1 MTDAPS
7 PASGAPLKLFN
18 SLTRKLEEFR
28 PVHPGEARVY
38 SCGPTVYNYP
48 HIGNMRAYVFAD
60 TLGRTLSFKGY
71 KLTHVI
77 NITDVGH
84 LTDDA
89 DAGEDKLE
97 KAAAEKAQS
106 IWDIARHYTEAY
118 WADVKALNIRQ
129 PAHWSIATDYVP
141 QMIEFAKAIADK
153 HCYELDSGLYFNTK
167 TVPDYGRLARED
179 DLLAE
184 MQKLIQRQ
192 KAAKDIAGAK
202 ERIDALRKLVIDFIA
217 VIDDFYK
224 RKSLK
229 KYQSLRAIWQV
240 AAEAS
245 EDDFPAALQRSLNE
259 SRAFF
264 KAPRVEPVAGKRND
278 EDFAIWRKTPAGET
292 RQMEWDSPWGRG
304 APGWHLECSVMSEAL
319 LGFPFDIHTGGI
331 DHREIHHPNE
341 IAQNQAHSCS
351 ADSGARFWMHNN
363 FLVERSG
370 KMSKSSGEFL
380 RLQLLID
387 KGYHTLAYRLM
398 CLQAHYRSELEFSW
412 EGLGAALTRL
422 KRLVMAVEKLD
433 PPRNGEVASRSDDG
447 GGARPSAD
455 AAQDRPPPPP
465 ASPIPLPVPGR
476 IADLLAKFDAAM
488 SDDLNTPVALTLLEE
503 AAAMKKVDADQKRA
517 ALAAMDAVLGLNIL
531 SLSRADLR
539 IRPRAATITE
549 VEIEEILTR
558 RKEARAAKDFAT
570 SDKLRDELIA
580 AGVEVMDGDP
590 LGWDWRLE
598 A

>member
-1 MTDAPS
+1 MGARMTDAP
-7 PASGAPLKLFN
+7 APTPLRLFN
-18 SLTRKLEEFR
+18 SLTRSLEIFQ
-28 PVHPGEARVY
+28 PVHPGVPGDPAQPPEARVY

-71 KLTHVI
+71 QLTHVI

-141 QMIEFAKAIADK
+141 HMIEFAKAIADK
-153 HCYELDSGLYFNTK
+153 HCYELEGGLYFDTT
-167 TVPDYGRLARED
+167 TVADYGRLARHGTD
-179 DLLAE
+179 ANNLLE
-184 MQKLIQRQ
+184 
-192 KAAKDIAGAK
+192 G
-202 ERIDALRKLVIDFIA
+202 ESRID
-217 VIDDFYK
+217 
-224 RKSLK
+224 
-229 KYQSLRAIWQV
+229 
-240 AAEAS
+240 
-245 EDDFPAALQRSLNE
+245 
-259 SRAFF
+259 
-264 KAPRVEPVAGKRND
+264 PVDGKRQPA
-278 EDFAIWRKTPAGET
+278 DFAIWRKTPAGET

-351 ADSGARFWMHNN
+351 DASGARIWMHNN

-380 RLQLLID
+380 RVQLLID
-387 KGYHTLAYRLM
+387 KGYHPLAYRLM

-422 KRLVMAVEKLD
+422 KRLAMGIEKLGIAREKARHYF
-433 PPRNGEVASRSDDG
+433 PPEGRVSRG
-447 GGARPSAD
+447 YY
-455 AAQDRPPPPP
+455 DRFD
-465 ASPIPLPVPGR
+465 
-476 IADLLAKFDAAM
+476 IAL
-488 SDDLNTPVALTLLEE
+488 SEDLNTPTALTILEQ
-503 AAAMKKVDADQKRA
+503 MLGDRRIGADEKA
-517 ALAAMDAVLGLNIL
+517 DMIATFDAVLGLNLL
-531 SLSRADLR
+531 STTRSDLR
-539 IRPRAATITE
+539 IRPKAATLTE
-549 VEIEEILTR
+549 EEIEAALTR
-558 RKEARAAKDFAT
+558 RKDARAAKDFAA
-570 SDKLRDELIA
+570 SDALRDTLIA